1 MLMVAR
7 NAARNSRGPLTCLVD
22 IFVKKGNGI
31 IGDGSSG
38 TPAKQ
43 LSFFRKRRPIQS
55 RSVFVAT
62 CSQGS
67 LRARQADTIARLPQ
81 MKVHRL
87 FPTNL
92 TPARRKPGMSTL
104 KNWVALWLVAVACLA
119 LGQEAQEARLMRFP
133 DIYKDKVVFMYGGG
147 LLLGFTSG
155 GAGRRIPTHPG
166 RGLFPKFS
174 PDGKLDSFTRPI
186 EGQFQR

>member
-1 MLMVAR
+1 
-7 NAARNSRGPLTCLVD
+7 
-22 IFVKKGNGI
+22 
-31 IGDGSSG
+31 SSG

-104 KNWVALWLVAVACLA
+104 KNWVALWLVALACLA
-119 LGQEAQEARLMRFP
+119 LGQEAQEARQ
-133 DIYKDKVVFMYGGG
+133 D
-147 LLLGFTSG
+147 
-155 GAGRRIPTHPG
+155 GRASCR
-166 RGLFPKFS
+166 
-174 PDGKLDSFTRPI
+174 
-186 EGQFQR
+186 E

>member
-104 KNWVALWLVAVACLA
+104 KNWVALWLVALACLA
-119 LGQEAQEARLMRFP
+119 LGQDAQEARLMRFP
-133 DIYKDKVVFMYGGG
+133 DIYKDKVVFMD
-147 LLLGFTSG
+147 G
-155 GAGRRIPTHPG
+155 GALGRGSPAGGAAAAVPDHPG
-166 RGLFPKFS
+166 RGRFPQVS
-174 PDGKLDSFTRPI
+174 P
-186 EGQFQR
+186 

>member
-1 MLMVAR
+1 MGQAERLQ
-7 NAARNSRGPLTCLVD
+7 T
-22 IFVKKGNGI
+22 
-31 IGDGSSG
+31 
-38 TPAKQ
+38 
-43 LSFFRKRRPIQS
+43 FFRKRRPIQS

-87 FPTNL
+87 LPTNL

-104 KNWVALWLVAVACLA
+104 KNWVALWLVALACLA

-133 DIYKDKVVFMYGGG
+133 DINTTLS
-147 LLLGFTSG
+147 LLISG
-155 GAGRRIPTHPG
+155 
-166 RGLFPKFS
+166 S
-174 PDGKLDSFTRPI
+174 PPHALP
-186 EGQFQR
+186 